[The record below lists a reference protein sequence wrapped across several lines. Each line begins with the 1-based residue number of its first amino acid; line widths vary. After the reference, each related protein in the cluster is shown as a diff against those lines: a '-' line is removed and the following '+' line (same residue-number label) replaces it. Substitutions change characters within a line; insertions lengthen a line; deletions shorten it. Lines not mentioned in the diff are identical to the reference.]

1 MQTKVKL
8 QAVLAIFATTL
19 FWGLS
24 YSSTK
29 VLLDSLL
36 PEQIAFY
43 RLLIASAA
51 LGLLFVIAKKKPVH
65 KKDLLRVAAG
75 GFCGNFIYF
84 LFENNGLRFTTAG
97 MGSLIIATIPVLN
110 VLAGAI
116 LFKEKHSPQR
126 WLGVLFSFIGVYLL
140 IRSGSDGNLS
150 LTSLKGNL
158 LVFGAACTWVIY
170 TRLNEPLL
178 RNYDSIVVN
187 FYQAVVGIVVLGF
200 SVLPQGADAALLQG
214 KVAANLLYLGLF
226 CSAAAYYLYLYA
238 LQELGTAV
246 VTSFINLI
254 PVFGVLGGAILLKE
268 AVAAG
273 QLLGGAIVIVG
284 VSLVTMTEKV
294 KTNYVQ
300 KAN

>member
-1 MQTKVKL
+1 
-8 QAVLAIFATTL
+8 
-19 FWGLS
+19 
-24 YSSTK
+24 
-29 VLLDSLL
+29 
-36 PEQIAFY
+36 
-43 RLLIASAA
+43 
-51 LGLLFVIAKKKPVH
+51 
-65 KKDLLRVAAG
+65 
-75 GFCGNFIYF
+75 
-84 LFENNGLRFTTAG
+84 
-97 MGSLIIATIPVLN
+97 

-187 FYQAVVGIVVLGF
+187 FYQAVVGMVVLGF

>member
-51 LGLLFVIAKKKPVH
+51 LGLLFVIAKKQPVH

>member
-1 MQTKVKL
+1 M
-8 QAVLAIFATTL
+8 
-19 FWGLS
+19 
-24 YSSTK
+24 
-29 VLLDSLL
+29 
-36 PEQIAFY
+36 
-43 RLLIASAA
+43 
-51 LGLLFVIAKKKPVH
+51 
-65 KKDLLRVAAG
+65 AAG

-178 RNYDSIVVN
+178 
-187 FYQAVVGIVVLGF
+187 
-200 SVLPQGADAALLQG
+200 
-214 KVAANLLYLGLF
+214 
-226 CSAAAYYLYLYA
+226 
-238 LQELGTAV
+238 
-246 VTSFINLI
+246 
-254 PVFGVLGGAILLKE
+254 
-268 AVAAG
+268 
-273 QLLGGAIVIVG
+273 QLR
-284 VSLVTMTEKV
+284 
-294 KTNYVQ
+294 
-300 KAN
+300 